1 MRARMIQES
10 TFNEVVLLTVRW
22 LTRIRSPWTLM
33 FYGGLGTVC
42 LSLSGIVVKAS
53 YGDAAFMVDTGSGT
67 PALMSDIAFIAGLVL
82 IIVGTGGMIFHAIKE
97 YKADEKKRVLI
108 IEQRGLRDTSDTPL
122 EGAVPKNIK
131 GKRDPV
137 LIDIRER
144 IKDGVVTDAEKALER
159 VMALSLSLEQKR
171 SGFDR
176 SNVSV
181 VYGGLLPVP
190 FTFLT
195 GMIIDDESAV
205 LTFDWNRHDNRWQ
218 PLNGQDDGDR
228 FIISD
233 LNLIPANA
241 DQVVLAVSVSYK
253 VDMKAIGRTFGSL
266 PIVSLNL
273 PNGHQDCHWSEEK
286 QKALAQDFLKT
297 ITALNNK
304 NVGKIHLVLAAPNS
318 VVFRFGR
325 TYDKRNLPK
334 LIVHQYERSNAPPY
348 PWGVLMPTHGVD
360 VPRIERS

>member
-1 MRARMIQES
+1 MRES
-10 TFNEVVLLTVRW
+10 TYNEIVLLTVRW

-33 FYGGLGTVC
+33 FYGGLTIIC
-42 LSLSGIVVKAS
+42 LSLGGFTFGAS
-53 YGDAAFMVDTGSGT
+53 YGNANLVLDTGSGA
-67 PALMSDIAFIAGLVL
+67 PAFISNIAFAVGLILAV
-82 IIVGTGGMIFHAIKE
+82 IGVVGMIFHAVEE
-97 YKADEKKRVLI
+97 YKSDNRKRVLI

-122 EGAVPKNIK
+122 EGAVPKSIK
-131 GKRDPV
+131 GKRDPI

-144 IKDGVVTDAEKALER
+144 IKDGVVMDAEKALER
-159 VMALSLSLEQKR
+159 VVALSLSLEQKR
-171 SGFDR
+171 SGLDR
-176 SNVSV
+176 NNISV

-205 LTFDWNRHDNRWQ
+205 LPYDWNRHDNRWQ

-228 FIISD
+228 FVISD

-241 DQVVLAVSVSYK
+241 DHVVLAVSVSYK
-253 VDMKAIGRTFGSL
+253 VDMTAIGRTFGSL
-266 PIVSLNL
+266 PIASLDL

-304 NVGKIHLVLAAPNS
+304 NVEKIHLVLAAPNS

-325 TYDKRNLPK
+325 IYDKRNLPK
-334 LIVHQYERSNAPPY
+334 LVVHQYERSNTPPY

-360 VPRIERS
+360 RPRIERS